1 MGLIDDGVMRSWI
14 WNHGSSWI
22 GVVQCMYAPRFALAA
37 PLNAAVAAADAALSL
52 PRVCAAHYSDEAP
65 GRCAARLFLRALPF
79 STVLPLAA
87 MYALELKARRLFLA
101 RRARRRGGTGAR

>member
-1 MGLIDDGVMRSWI
+1 VGLVDDAVMRSVQ

-52 PRVCAAHYSDEAP
+52 PRVCAAHYAAEAP
-65 GRCAARLFLRALPF
+65 ARCAARLFLRALPF

-101 RRARRRGGTGAR
+101 RRAAAAAGAR